1 MIEETKLTEV
11 DKKSDEEKIEE
22 KKEEKIEEKKKEEE
36 KEEIFVKEEKIDES
50 PPAFENA
57 SDVVELSEGEKIRMD
72 AYMLYIK
79 NKLKEEKRTKVKR
92 EDGIEYKSF
101 SDDEDNHGEETED
114 EEEESTVHDDDKIYY
129 PLPENDRDTYKSFSQ
144 YSYVPPSILKKKR
157 VTHAVPP
164 TPIPIKK
171 RRGDDVQYSSRNN
184 KKTTFF
190 DSKIKFV

>member
-22 KKEEKIEEKKKEEE
+22 KKEEKIEEKKNEEE
-36 KEEIFVKEEKIDES
+36 KEEILVKEEKIDEF

-57 SDVVELSEGEKIRMD
+57 ADVVELSEGEKIRMD

-79 NKLKEEKRTKVKR
+79 NKLKEEKKTKVKR

-101 SDDEDNHGEETED
+101 SDDEDNHEEETD
-114 EEEESTVHDDDKIYY
+114 EEEESNVPDDAKIYY
-129 PLPENDRDTYKSFSQ
+129 PLPENERDIYKSFSQ

-157 VTHAVPP
+157 VTHATPP

-171 RRGDDVQYSSRNN
+171 RRGEDVQYSSRNN
-184 KKTTFF
+184 KKTPFF